1 MKKQLTENQRKLSNY
16 IISAMMGHHLSF
28 ADLKAA
34 VKEVKKIYLSDGML
48 KCGEDHVEPLDKE
61 L

>member
-1 MKKQLTENQRKLSNY
+1 MKRKLTENQRKLSNY

-28 ADLKAA
+28 ADLKVA
-34 VKEVKKIYLSDGML
+34 VKEIKKVYLSDGIL
-48 KCGEDHVEPLDKE
+48 KCSEDHIKPLDKE